1 MTSHHTR
8 LTPYYT
14 RLSRL
19 FGIESEVYAH
29 HNKCFR
35 LILTDEGIDTSEYV
49 AREAEFKKKYPVYY
63 ACERALEFL
72 YECKKGFFDAAK
84 FRSLRY
90 YIRNLRVQSHC
101 LSTTKCKIGRWSDLT
116 YRIPECLFDEIIKFV
131 EGECAFMN
139 NMGDRTEHKRIE
151 RDKVYAA
158 NQGIDWLKFQS
169 LPEYCTSSQANER
182 LALIEI
188 YRYAKYVRPVERD
201 RIDALHYTKISE
213 AEEKFDAMD
222 THYLTEIIRLRA
234 FLWT

>member
-1 MTSHHTR
+1 MRS
-8 LTPYYT
+8 YYT
-14 RLSRL
+14 RLSKL
-19 FGIESEVYAH
+19 FGIEAEVYAH
-29 HNKCFR
+29 HNKCFS
-35 LILTDEGIDTSEYV
+35 LMLTDDGIDTSEHD

-63 ACERALEFL
+63 ACERVLDLLHEF
-72 YECKKGFFDAAK
+72 KKGFVSVASL
-84 FRSLRY
+84 RSLRY
-90 YIRNLRVQSHC
+90 YMRNVRVKSHC
-101 LSTTKCKIGRWSDLT
+101 LSTTKCKVGVWADLT

-139 NMGDRTEHKRIE
+139 NMGDNDVYNRIK

-169 LPEYCTSSQANER
+169 LPEYCTPRQASDR

-201 RIDALHYTKISE
+201 RIDSLHYTKIRE

-222 THYLTEIIRLRA
+222 THYLTEIIRLRD